1 MLEKKFLEAVNQAE
15 GEGAENA
22 DNDRDKDEMLSA
34 ATELC
39 LIYLECE
46 KIIKKHQQVL
56 GSDFD

>member
-15 GEGAENA
+15 GEGAENT